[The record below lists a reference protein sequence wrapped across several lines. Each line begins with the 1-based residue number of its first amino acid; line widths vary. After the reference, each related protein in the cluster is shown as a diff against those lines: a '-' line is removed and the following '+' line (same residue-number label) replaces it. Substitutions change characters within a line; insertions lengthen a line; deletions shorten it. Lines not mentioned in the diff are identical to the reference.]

1 MDNFI
6 NKTNGKTKNK
16 MEGCCPEGQITDPQI
31 TRMEETSGRQRRME
45 ASSEGRQC
53 PEGTV
58 VL

>member
-1 MDNFI
+1 MGNPRTRWEDI
-6 NKTNGKTKNK
+6 IDGHL
-16 MEGCCPEGQITDPQI
+16 TDL
-31 TRMEETSGRQRRME
+31 RSMSVVEMGGGQRRME